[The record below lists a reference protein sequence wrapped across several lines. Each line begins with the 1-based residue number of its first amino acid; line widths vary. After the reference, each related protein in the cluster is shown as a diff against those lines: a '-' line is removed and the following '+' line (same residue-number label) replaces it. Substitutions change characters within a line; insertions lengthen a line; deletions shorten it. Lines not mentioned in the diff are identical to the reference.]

1 MASLSP
7 ARRLGDLPP
16 PHRTFQGH
24 ATYIIEWS
32 MMLRPNDSWGTCI
45 PQGIATF
52 LHYASRRGAGYRYT
66 TAPSGIGK
74 MLRRRVVCRYVT
86 CGILLTHRE
95 GSASGLIPT
104 ARMREREAVLCG

>member
-32 MMLRPNDSWGTCI
+32 IMLRPNDSWGTCI

-52 LHYASRRGAGYRYT
+52 LHYASRRGAGLRYT
-66 TAPSGIGK
+66 TGRHNHDEGWPGNPSSGCSWFGSSHSNVIS
-74 MLRRRVVCRYVT
+74 LDSPRIVRLFRYLS
-86 CGILLTHRE
+86 I
-95 GSASGLIPT
+95 
-104 ARMREREAVLCG
+104 